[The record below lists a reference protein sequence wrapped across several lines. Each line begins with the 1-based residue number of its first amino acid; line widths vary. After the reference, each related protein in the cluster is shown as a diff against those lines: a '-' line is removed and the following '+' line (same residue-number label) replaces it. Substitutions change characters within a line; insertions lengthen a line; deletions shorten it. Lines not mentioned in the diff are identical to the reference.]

1 MTENDLLDAVTNIGA
16 DVVQRFVAMDQRLAE
31 KKEPTLQKTL
41 LAAAACFLII
51 AGGAVF
57 LPRLP
62 AELGDAPSFPAP
74 DAGSDGESLPT
85 QYVIYCDPAAGDLGA
100 EEMQAENVLFEN
112 APHKDFSFAHK
123 TNTERPSGTP
133 DERTLILNGKT
144 YSGQYSRTYETALAA
159 SEFFESYGRFHTY
172 RSDTVSMDFRAST
185 GELMLFTNFDEAA
198 RTARGDLTEREAKEI
213 TDALLRSLYGEEA
226 ATEYPHDTT
235 LFTDSELGVFYSVVY
250 RKQVWGMPTKDA
262 IQISVN
268 MQGEILDINAK
279 YLGLFSLA
287 ETRLTEK
294 NISDALAVLQSAFS
308 QNWSIL
314 DTKLVMDAEG
324 EYFLSAL
331 LEKSTPQGTDAMEV
345 YISVLS

>member
-1 MTENDLLDAVTNIGA
+1 MQKGFLLRQKLIYLFQFFGGEGLVVAGAEVGFQLGYGAGA
-16 DVVQRFVAMDQRLAE
+16 DDYRCHSFVAKQPSQRHLCQRLS
-31 KKEPTLQKTL
+31 TLCSYLMKCLQL
-41 LAAAACFLII
+41 MYQF
-51 AGGAVF
+51 V
-57 LPRLP
+57 
-62 AELGDAPSFPAP
+62 
-74 DAGSDGESLPT
+74 GEH
-85 QYVIYCDPAAGDLGA
+85 LGA

-123 TNTERPSGTP
+123 INTERPSGTP

-226 ATEYPHDTT
+226 AAEYPHDTT

-268 MQGEILDINAK
+268 MQGEILGINAK
-279 YLGLFSLA
+279 YLGLYSLA

-294 NISDALAVLQSAFS
+294 NISDALAVLKSAFS

-331 LEKSTPQGTDAMEV
+331 LAKSTPQGTDAIEV